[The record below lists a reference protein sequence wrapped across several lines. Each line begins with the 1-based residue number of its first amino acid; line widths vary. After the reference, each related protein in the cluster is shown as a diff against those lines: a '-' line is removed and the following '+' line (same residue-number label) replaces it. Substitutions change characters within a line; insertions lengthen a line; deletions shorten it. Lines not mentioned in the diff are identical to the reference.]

1 MGSERAGGTTS
12 ADRVADVVALFA
24 THRQPMRVTE
34 VARTL
39 GLSKAVVHRIL
50 QSLTS
55 RSLLRQVPGRATYV
69 LGPVLTSLAA
79 GSWSPAELRAVS
91 APILRELRDQTGE
104 TTTLSVLVGSE
115 RVYVDQHES
124 PHEVKMVV
132 DLGQRL
138 PLHSG
143 ASSKAILAFLPEEYA
158 DEAVQQ
164 LRALRGDL
172 DAEGYRAGLAEIRRH
187 GYARSRNERATGAA
201 SVAAP
206 VFGPDHDVLG
216 SISSSGPM
224 FRYDDD
230 DQVSHARLVVAAA
243 QAISVALG
251 ARSTPTRDQ
260 LPDRRR

>member
-1 MGSERAGGTTS
+1 MGSERAAGTTS
-12 ADRVADVVALFA
+12 ADRVADVVVLFA
-24 THRQPMRVTE
+24 AARQPMRVTE

-55 RSLLRQVPGRATYV
+55 RSLLKQVPGRATYV
-69 LGPVLTSLAA
+69 LGPVLTGLAA
-79 GSWSPAELRAVS
+79 GSWSPGELRAVS
-91 APILRELRDQTGE
+91 APTLRELRDQTGE
-104 TTTLSVLVGSE
+104 TTTLSVLVGCE

-143 ASSKAILAFLPEEYA
+143 ASSRAILAFLPDEYA
-158 DEAVQQ
+158 EDAVRQ
-164 LRALRGDL
+164 LRALRPDL
-172 DAEGYRAGLAEIRRH
+172 DADGYRTELAEIRRH
-187 GYARSRNERATGAA
+187 GYAVSRNERDTGAA

-224 FRYDDD
+224 FRYEDD
-230 DQVSHARLVVAAA
+230 DQDTHARLELTAA
-243 QAISVALG
+243 QAITAALG
-251 ARSTPTRDQ
+251 SRTHPPTRG
-260 LPDRRR
+260 

>member
-1 MGSERAGGTTS
+1 MDSERAAGTTS
-12 ADRVADVVALFA
+12 ADRVADVVVLFA
-24 THRQPMRVTE
+24 TTGRPMRVTE
-34 VARTL
+34 VARAL

-55 RSLLRQVPGRATYV
+55 RSLLRQVPGRAVYV

-79 GSWSPAELRAVS
+79 GSWSPGELRAVS
-91 APILRELRDQTGE
+91 APTLRELRDQTGE
-104 TTTLSVLVGSE
+104 TTTLSVLVGRE

-143 ASSKAILAFLPEEYA
+143 ASSKAILAFLPDQYA
-158 DEAVQQ
+158 EDALRQ
-164 LRALRGDL
+164 LREVRPDL
-172 DAEGYRAGLAEIRRH
+172 DADGYRAELAEIRGR
-187 GYARSRNERATGAA
+187 GYAVSRNERDTGAA

-224 FRYDDD
+224 FRYEDD
-230 DQVSHARLVVAAA
+230 DQGAHARLVVTAA
-243 QAISVALG
+243 QAITAALG
-251 ARSTPTRDQ
+251 ARSSRSGS
-260 LPDRRR
+260 